1 MIFLLALLVVLWG
14 VIVCVVQDHLRGR
27 RPSRMIMTGVVALWG
42 LGSAPVLWLLFV
54 AAHAQHPGYADL
66 AVPGFLLFGLV
77 GTILYSRLIWTT
89 RHGSFLALG
98 APLLATVASVY
109 IVGACL
115 NHYRFFRGSQ
125 NRFAVLNAEAF
136 PAARREIGCD
146 QVVLLRMSR
155 SAATYRCQTTVMFGG
170 FDSQWPFIPWP
181 DYTEGRSVAL
191 KVSLD
196 ELRQSAARSK

>member
-1 MIFLLALLVVLWG
+1 MIFLLALLVVLG
-14 VIVCVVQDHLRGR
+14 SVLVCVVQDRLRDR
-27 RPSRMIMTGVVALWG
+27 RPSRMIMVGLVVLWG
-42 LGSAPVLWLLFV
+42 LGSASILWLSFV
-54 AAHAQHPGYADL
+54 AAHARHPGYANL
-66 AVPGFLLFGLV
+66 AVPGFLLLGLV
-77 GTILYSRLIWTT
+77 GTALYSRLIWTA

-98 APLLATVASVY
+98 APFLATVASVY

-115 NHYRFFRGSQ
+115 NHYWFFRGPP

-136 PAARREIGCD
+136 PAARREIGCN
-146 QVVLLRMSR
+146 QVVLLRMGR
-155 SAATYRCQTTVMFGG
+155 SAATYRCQTTGMFGG